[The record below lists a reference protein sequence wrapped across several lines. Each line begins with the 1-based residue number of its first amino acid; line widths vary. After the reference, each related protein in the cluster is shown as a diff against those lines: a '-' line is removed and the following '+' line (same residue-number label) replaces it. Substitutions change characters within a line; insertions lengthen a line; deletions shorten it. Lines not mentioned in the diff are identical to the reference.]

1 MAYGKMQ
8 VFYARCPQPPQT
20 EGMTHAEPRTW
31 CDRLQAKLMAAID
44 AAWETISTSDDP
56 AVIKRARERARA
68 CGEVAAQA
76 RKIAAMTPVAKP
88 MRPSSGVSLPALPLP
103 TAESAAETP
112 PARAIHRLKGGGRA
126 RL

>member
-1 MAYGKMQ
+1 
-8 VFYARCPQPPQT
+8 
-20 EGMTHAEPRTW
+20 MTQAEPRTW

-44 AAWETISTSDDP
+44 AAWETIANSDDP
-56 AVIKRARERARA
+56 AAIKRARERARA
-68 CGEVAAQA
+68 CGDVAAQA

-88 MRPSSGVSLPALPLP
+88 ARPSGGAPPPALPLA